1 MENNKL
7 NQDSCMKGFL
17 EKVKK
22 EIKGTIAIDFDGVI
36 HLNSKGAHDGSVY
49 DDPVLGTKK
58 ALDFLSKQYEWLIIY
73 TCKASPERPL
83 VNGKTGT
90 ELIWEW
96 LKKHELDEYIF
107 EITDKKPR
115 AAFYID
121 DKAIQFNNWN
131 QTLDKIEEF
140 SKNIGNDISKF

>member
-7 NQDSCMKGFL
+7 NWNNCMKDFL

-22 EIKGTIAIDFDGVI
+22 EIKATIVIDFDGVI
-36 HLNSKGAHDGSVY
+36 HLNSKGAHDGSIY
-49 DDPVLGTKK
+49 DSPVLGTKE
-58 ALDFLSKQYEWLIIY
+58 ALSFLSKQYKWVIIY
-73 TCKASPERPL
+73 TCKANPERPL

-121 DKAIQFNNWN
+121 DKAIRFNSWK
-131 QTLDKIEEF
+131 QTLNQIEEF
-140 SKNIGNDISKF
+140 SKLIDDVSKF